1 MDPSTNAGPVRY
13 CLYARKS
20 SEQDERQALSID
32 AQIQELLEVASREK
46 LEVVA
51 TRRESHSAKASG
63 GRPEYNKVLA
73 DIRTGTF
80 NGILTWAPDR
90 LSRNGGDLGS
100 LVDLMDQGKLTE
112 IRTPSQRFTNSPNEK
127 FLLMILCSQ
136 AKLENDNKGVNVR
149 RGLKVKAQMGWR
161 PNMSPLGYINTK
173 TGVKGEQKV
182 ILDPK
187 RAPVIKE
194 AFERVSN
201 LGHSGRKV
209 KAWMDEIGFR
219 TRGGHPVT
227 LSSLYLMLRN
237 PFYCGR
243 FEFPKGSGNWYRV
256 AHESIV
262 TEELFEDVQRQLSQE
277 KKKTTWG
284 SKEFAFTRLMKCGS
298 CGSGITA
305 QEKFKS
311 MLDGTRKRYVYYH
324 CGRST
329 DKECKEPYIREEEL
343 IEQLI
348 GALDD
353 LKIDHAVSKKKFQEE
368 FERHQKFMKSV
379 LGATALPEAPRLDH
393 RSYIRHVLTDGTKE
407 EKRELL
413 SCVRTV
419 LILSQKHLSPVP
431 GLVQA
436 AHSALG

>member
-1 MDPSTNAGPVRY
+1 MDPSTTVPVRY

-32 AQIQELLEVASREK
+32 AQIQEITELAVREK
-46 LEVVA
+46 LEIVA
-51 TRRESHSAKASG
+51 VRKESHSAKDSG
-63 GRPEYNKVLA
+63 ERPEYNGLIT
-73 DIRTGTF
+73 DIRTGII

-100 LVDLMDQGKLTE
+100 LVDLMDQGKLAE

-136 AKLENDNKGVNVR
+136 AKLENDSKGVNVR

-161 PNMSPLGYINTK
+161 PNMSPMGYINTK
-173 TGVKGEQKV
+173 TGIKGEQKV

-187 RAPVIKE
+187 RAPLIRE
-194 AFERVSN
+194 MFERVAN
-201 LGHSGRKV
+201 LGHSGRKI
-209 KAWMDEIGFR
+209 KEWLDQSGFT
-219 TRGGHPVT
+219 TRGGKPVT
-227 LSSLYLMLRN
+227 LSSIFLMLRN
-237 PFYCGR
+237 PYYCGK
-243 FEFPKGSGNWYRV
+243 FEFPKGGGNWYRV

-262 TEELFEDVQRQLSQE
+262 TEGLFEDVQRQLSLE
-277 KKKTTWG
+277 KKKTPWG

-311 MLDGTRKRYVYYH
+311 MDDGTRKRYVYYH

-329 DKECKEPYIREEEL
+329 DKECGEPYIREEAL

-348 GALDD
+348 AVLDD

-368 FERHQKFMKSV
+368 FDRNRKFMESMM
-379 LGATALPEAPRLDH
+379 GTQAMPEAPRLDH
-393 RSYIRHVLTDGTKE
+393 KKYVRHVLTNGTKE

-413 SCVRTV
+413 SCVTSELR
-419 LILSQKHLSPVP
+419 LSNK
-431 GLVQA
+431 A
-436 AHSALG
+436 IRI

>member
-1 MDPSTNAGPVRY
+1 MAGPVRY

-32 AQIQELLEVASREK
+32 AQVQEVNELASREK
-46 LEVVA
+46 LEIVA
-51 TRRESHSAKASG
+51 VRKESHSAKASG
-63 GRPEYNKVLA
+63 GRPEYNKLLA
-73 DIRTGTF
+73 DIRAGLF

-90 LSRNGGDLGS
+90 LSRNGGDLGA
-100 LVDLMDQGKLTE
+100 LVDLMDQGKLLE
-112 IRTPSQRFTNSPNEK
+112 IRTPSQQFRKLPSEK

-187 RAPVIKE
+187 RAPLIRE
-194 AFERVSN
+194 MFERMAN
-201 LGHSGRKV
+201 LGHSGRKI
-209 KAWMDEIGFR
+209 KEWLDESGFT
-219 TRGGHPVT
+219 TRGGKPVT
-227 LSSLYLMLRN
+227 LSSIFLMLRN
-237 PFYCGR
+237 PYYCGK

-262 TEELFEDVQRQLSQE
+262 TEELFEAVQRQLSLE
-277 KKKTTWG
+277 KKKTPWG
-284 SKEFAFTRLMKCGS
+284 SKEFAFTRLMKCGA

-305 QEKFKS
+305 QEKFKA
-311 MLDGTRKRYVYYH
+311 MDNGTRKRYVYYH
-324 CGRST
+324 CSRST
-329 DKECKEPYIREEEL
+329 NKDCREPYIREEAL

-348 GALDD
+348 AVLDD

-368 FERHQKFMKSV
+368 FDRNRKFMESM
-379 LGATALPEAPRLDH
+379 LGAQAVPDAPRLDH
-393 RSYIRHVLTDGTKE
+393 KRYVRHVLTNGTKE

-413 SCVRTV
+413 FCVKNEIQLRDKKLRI
-419 LILSQKHLSPVP
+419 LIPEIS
-431 GLVQA
+431 
-436 AHSALG
+436 

>member
-1 MDPSTNAGPVRY
+1 MDPSTNAAPVRY

-20 SEQDERQALSID
+20 SEQDEKQALSID
-32 AQIQELLEVASREK
+32 AQINELMEIAGREK

-51 TRRESHSAKASG
+51 TRRESHSAKSSG
-63 GRPEYNKVLA
+63 ERPEYNKVLA
-73 DIRTGTF
+73 DIRAGLF

-90 LSRNGGDLGS
+90 LSRNGGDLGA
-100 LVDLMDQGKLTE
+100 LVDLMDQGKLLE
-112 IRTPSQRFTNSPNEK
+112 IRTPSQHFTNSPNEK

-173 TGVKGEQKV
+173 TGIKGEQKV

-187 RAPVIKE
+187 RAPIIKE
-194 AFERVSN
+194 SFERVSN

-209 KAWMDEIGFR
+209 KAWLDETGFK
-219 TRGGHPVT
+219 TRGGRPVT

-237 PFYCGR
+237 PYYCGK
-243 FEFPKGSGNWYRV
+243 FEFPKGGGNWYRV
-256 AHESIV
+256 AHDSIV
-262 TEELFEDVQRQLSQE
+262 TEELFNDVQRQLTQE

-284 SKEFAFTRLMKCGS
+284 AKEFAFTRLMKCGS

-311 MLDGTRKRYVYYH
+311 MDDGTRKRYVYYH
-324 CGRST
+324 CARSA
-329 DKECKEPYIREEEL
+329 DKDCKEPYIREEEL

-348 GALDD
+348 AVLND

-368 FERHQKFMKSV
+368 FDRNRKFMESM
-379 LGATALPEAPRLDH
+379 LGAQAMPDAPRLDH
-393 RSYIRHVLTDGTKE
+393 KRYVRHVLTNGTKE

-413 SCVRTV
+413 LCLKSNLR
-419 LILSQKHLSPVP
+419 
-431 GLVQA
+431 
-436 AHSALG
+436 LGDRRVWVTA